1 MSKKIAIQGEL
12 GAYSHIAA
20 ENLYAGAEIKTCT
33 TFEETFKQA
42 YNDQNYKI
50 VIPIENSLAGRVA
63 DIHYLLPKYKLQ
75 IHGEYFQTVEHNLL
89 CKQDATIDDIKY
101 VRSHAQAIGQCQNII
116 NKRKFKSIVSAD
128 TAGSAK
134 ELAEGKDKS
143 IAAIAS
149 ELSAKIYN
157 LKILEKNIEDEKGN
171 VTRFLIMGKKIEQPE
186 FKSNKNYITS
196 CIFRVKSEPS
206 ALYKCLGGFATNQVN
221 LTKLESFSVKNTF
234 DQANF
239 YLDLEGHLEQPG
251 VKKALELN
259 IKPKFVP
266 FCYVPKEILEAV
278 TLNNP
283 YKRDYLMEDCKRLF
297 NDLNIDLVSE
307 IPADCNWPSVHAAWS
322 EVNKEDKGLEFMLK
336 IFEAR
341 FKKGLN
347 VGDKNIITNICNEIS
362 ISSEFVLSAMDNE
375 DIDKDLK
382 SLTKI
387 MRELKVFG
395 VPTFIYKK
403 ERFWG
408 QDRLHYLKDKLNN

>member
-1 MSKKIAIQGEL
+1 MCIRDS
-12 GAYSHIAA
+12 
-20 ENLYAGAEIKTCT
+20 
-33 TFEETFKQA
+33 
-42 YNDQNYKI
+42 
-50 VIPIENSLAGRVA
+50 
-63 DIHYLLPKYKLQ
+63 
-75 IHGEYFQTVEHNLL
+75 FQTVEHNLL

-251 VKKALELN
+251 VKKALEELG
-259 IKPKFVP
+259 FHT
-266 FCYVPKEILEAV
+266 ETLDILGVYEASSF
-278 TLNNP
+278 
-283 YKRDYLMEDCKRLF
+283 R
-297 NDLNIDLVSE
+297 
-307 IPADCNWPSVHAAWS
+307 
-322 EVNKEDKGLEFMLK
+322 
-336 IFEAR
+336 
-341 FKKGLN
+341 
-347 VGDKNIITNICNEIS
+347 KN
-362 ISSEFVLSAMDNE
+362 
-375 DIDKDLK
+375 
-382 SLTKI
+382 
-387 MRELKVFG
+387 
-395 VPTFIYKK
+395 
-403 ERFWG
+403 
-408 QDRLHYLKDKLNN
+408 